1 MKHILSIDEAYRHI
15 PKQITK
21 FYFTFV
27 SPNPVHRRLPDY
39 TTPLYGSTLIGDA
52 LSLYKEEKSRSET
65 PENVRFYEGVCK
77 LSIAY
82 MEEIKELANRKSVSI
97 QSIIDVLH
105 ENPPYRELNNILRDN
120 TELDEWD
127 FYYLYDAISFQDDEG
142 RERLIVI
149 RPYLDILTELDPE
162 RLR

>member
-1 MKHILSIDEAYRHI
+1 MKHLLSIEEAYRHI

-27 SPNPVHRRLPDY
+27 SSNPIHRRLPND

-52 LSLYKEEKSRSET
+52 LSLYNEERNKSET
-65 PENVRFYEGVCK
+65 PENVRFYEAVCK

-82 MEEIKELANRKSVSI
+82 MKDLEELANQKSVSI
-97 QSIIDVLH
+97 QSILDVL
-105 ENPPYRELNNILRDN
+105 EQNPPVGELHNILRNN
-120 TELDEWD
+120 TEWD
-127 FYYLYDAISFQDDEG
+127 FYYMYDAISFQDDNG
-142 RERLIVI
+142 IERLIVL
-149 RPYLDILTELDPE
+149 RPYLDILTELDPA